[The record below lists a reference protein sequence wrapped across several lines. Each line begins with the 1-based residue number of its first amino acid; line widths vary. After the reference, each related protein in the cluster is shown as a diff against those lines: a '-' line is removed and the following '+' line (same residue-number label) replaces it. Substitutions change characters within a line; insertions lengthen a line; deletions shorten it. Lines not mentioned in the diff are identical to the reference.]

1 MSRNQTEIAAD
12 IVLAQVNDGLV
23 PVDLYQ
29 EGTLAGLNVDVLID
43 QAEELHELSETTFEE
58 SLDLE

>member
-1 MSRNQTEIAAD
+1 MSRSQTEIAAD

-29 EGTLAGLNVDVLID
+29 EGTIAGINVDTLIE
-43 QAEELHELSETTFEE
+43 QAEDLYELSETTFEE
-58 SLDLE
+58 SLDLD